1 MRLIEKEI
9 PVSGKTR
16 LLFATNKKELE
27 LLLGVVNK
35 AIRLFPKTGET
46 QSAHSRLSN
55 IRNSPKGVRSI
66 GQQ

>member
-27 LLLGVVNK
+27 LLLGVVNHDGNRR
-35 AIRLFPKTGET
+35 A
-46 QSAHSRLSN
+46 
-55 IRNSPKGVRSI
+55 
-66 GQQ
+66 